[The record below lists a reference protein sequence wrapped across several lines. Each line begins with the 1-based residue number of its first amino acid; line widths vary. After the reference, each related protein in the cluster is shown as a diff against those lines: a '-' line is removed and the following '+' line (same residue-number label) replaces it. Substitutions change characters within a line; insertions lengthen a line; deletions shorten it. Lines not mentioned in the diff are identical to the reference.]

1 MIREQRLQRIQE
13 ARRRRLRDKIS
24 RFLEVIDYTRRVDD
38 IKWAMELEEAQETK
52 HVILLILWVNA
63 NRAPNLRTEKQI
75 PLRIIQC

>member
-1 MIREQRLQRIQE
+1 
-13 ARRRRLRDKIS
+13 
-24 RFLEVIDYTRRVDD
+24 
-38 IKWAMELEEAQETK
+38 MELEEAQETK